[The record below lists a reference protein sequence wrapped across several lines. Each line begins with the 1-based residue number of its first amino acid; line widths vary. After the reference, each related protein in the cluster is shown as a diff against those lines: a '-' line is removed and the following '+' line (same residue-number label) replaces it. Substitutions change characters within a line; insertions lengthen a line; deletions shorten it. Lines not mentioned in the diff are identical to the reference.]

1 MKVDVRWTHEDLNLE
16 GSDSLSD
23 NKVLMQHP
31 GPAPKHM
38 FLQGIAGCT
47 AMDVV
52 AIMKKMRLDMPESF
66 EVHLDTELAETH
78 PKVFTTMHLTYDLKG
93 TTNPERYI
101 RAVELSSTMYCALSY
116 MMKKICDVKTTVLY
130 NGEEL
135 PYPPVK

>member
-1 MKVDVRWTHEDLNLE
+1 MKVDVKWTQKELE
-16 GSDSLSD
+16 LDGYNDKTD
-23 NKVLMQHP
+23 DITPMRQP
-31 GPAPKHM
+31 GPAPKHL
-38 FLQGIAGCT
+38 FLQGIVGCT

-66 EVHLDTELAETH
+66 EVHLDSELADNH

-93 TTNPERYI
+93 TTNPERYV

-135 PYPPVK
+135 PYPPK